1 MEFGTETMADN
12 VGAVDVAASE
22 GVAAPTTDSSAVS
35 QSEPQPNI
43 LAEPAKETDITATQ
57 VFSKRLNEKIAE
69 KEKALWEKVNPVIEK
84 IGGVLPDGRPIKTFE
99 DLQTAL
105 AYQEAQKQ
113 AQEWNM
119 PVEMYE
125 RLTQAEKDALEAKT
139 MLSQYQRKEVMAK
152 EAETLSTDSKW
163 GEFFKAHEAEIYD
176 VADKANCDLGTA
188 KLIVYDRIGPQKVD
202 EEAIANKAIQDFID
216 KKRTLNKPTEGS
228 GATPVTVAQTPK
240 TYQEARDGAMAYLR
254 SLREK

>member
-22 GVAAPTTDSSAVS
+22 GVAAPNTIDASVGAIHT
-35 QSEPQPNI
+35 EPTPNI
-43 LAEPAKETDITATQ
+43 PAEPAPDVTTTQ

-105 AYQEAQKQ
+105 AYQEAQKH

-152 EAETLSTDSKW
+152 EAETLSTDPKW

-202 EEAIANKAIQDFID
+202 EEAIANKAIQDFIE

-228 GATPVTVAQTPK
+228 GATPVTVVQSPK